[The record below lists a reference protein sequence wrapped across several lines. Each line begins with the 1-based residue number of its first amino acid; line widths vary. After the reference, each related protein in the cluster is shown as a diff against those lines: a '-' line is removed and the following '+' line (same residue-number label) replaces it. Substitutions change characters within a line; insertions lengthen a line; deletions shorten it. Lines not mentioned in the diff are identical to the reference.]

1 MEYIDIYDIRLDTD
15 RLPAL
20 LKEREVAFFGDPEE
34 VKVDTPEK
42 AAAVIE
48 ALWDASNLAQEKFWL
63 LGMDKENNVKGAF
76 TVTAGTLLSSLVHPR
91 EVLQRAMLIGA
102 DNIIVAHNHPSGQLH
117 ESESDKKVT
126 TILDRAATK
135 AGMRLIDHIL
145 VAGGDHISITPD
157 HELGLTRQMSAAE
170 EPLVYRRSHDPL
182 PESLKNTEIMLEYE
196 AKAAAREL
204 WGDKTSDSNSLQVL
218 ALGGR
223 REIKAAYTV
232 PLPADA
238 DTTGRVFAQ
247 AIMAGAASIII
258 LGGDDD
264 AYTNNILTDELNTY
278 AEIYSI
284 RIDDHIKTIDSDRHS
299 YVAEPKPE
307 YEHGMG
313 DILLSPHY
321 PGVYEAYIEQV
332 TATEDWKSKAAHHPS
347 LRDTLTANRAKAEAH
362 STELPRRDTQISR
375 EDAR

>member
-20 LKEREVAFFGDPEE
+20 LKEREVAFFGDPDE
-34 VKVDTPEK
+34 VKIDNPEK

-76 TVTAGTLLSSLVHPR
+76 TVTVGTLLSSLVHPR

-102 DNIIVAHNHPSGQLH
+102 DNIIVAHNHPSGQLR

-157 HELGLTRQMSAAE
+157 HELGLTRQMSVAE
-170 EPLVYRRSHDPL
+170 ESLVYRRSHDPL
-182 PESLKNTEIMLEYE
+182 PETLKGTEIFQEYE
-196 AKAAAREL
+196 ALAAAREL
-204 WGDKTSDSNSLQVL
+204 WGDKASDSDSLQVL

-223 REIKAAYTV
+223 REIKVAYTV

-238 DTTGRVFAQ
+238 GTVGKVFAQ

-258 LGGDDD
+258 LGGDND
-264 AYTNNILTDELNTY
+264 AYTNNILTADLNAY
-278 AEIYSI
+278 AEIYGI
-284 RIDDHIKTIDSDRHS
+284 RIDDHIKTIDNHQHS
-299 YVAEPKPE
+299 NVAEPRPE
-307 YEHGMG
+307 YELG
-313 DILLSPHY
+313 DIYLSPEY
-321 PGVYEAYIEQV
+321 PGVYEAFIERV
-332 TATEDWKSKAAHHPS
+332 TATEDWEAKAAHHQS
-347 LRDTLTANRAKAEAH
+347 LRDTLSANKAIAEERNP
-362 STELPRRDTQISR
+362 TLTCRDTQISR
-375 EDAR
+375 EDVR